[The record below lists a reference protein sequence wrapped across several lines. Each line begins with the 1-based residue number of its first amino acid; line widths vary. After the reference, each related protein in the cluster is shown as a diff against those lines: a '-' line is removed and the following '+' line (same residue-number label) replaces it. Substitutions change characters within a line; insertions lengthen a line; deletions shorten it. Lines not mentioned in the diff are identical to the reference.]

1 MTAGYEIVRY
11 APEFREGVLRLQ
23 THLWSPDVSVN
34 DAYFAWKHEEN
45 PLQPAPLAWLALH
58 EGKVVGMRSA
68 FATRWEAG
76 RPPERFEALYAD
88 DFAIA
93 PDHRNRGLVSRLME
107 TALADLARDGRDLL
121 INLSAGP
128 VTRLSSLV
136 GGWKSVL
143 LAEPVGRRSARAAS
157 LVRLYYTL
165 GRLPLLAGG
174 PARVAARAAGMSE
187 PFSRFDR
194 AIARSMGRLT
204 STVRVERGPRAEP
217 MAELVARLPYDGRIR
232 QVRDARYLAWR
243 YRNPM
248 RDYRFLYR
256 EGGGLDGYLVL
267 LLAHSPRPVGRL
279 CIADWEARD
288 EATRMELLDAAL
300 ACGGFAQLVVWSA
313 TVEEPTRRLLE
324 KRGFRPVDGG
334 KTARGYPGLIVRSV
348 PPGRPLA
355 GWAIGGRRL
364 LDRDSW
370 DLRMIYSMH
379 G

>member
-1 MTAGYEIVRY
+1 VTAGYEIVRY

-58 EGKVVGMRSA
+58 EGRVVGMRSA

-174 PARVAARAAGMSE
+174 PARAAARAAGMSE

-194 AIARSMGRLT
+194 AIARSVGRLT

-248 RDYRFLYR
+248 
-256 EGGGLDGYLVL
+256 
-267 LLAHSPRPVGRL
+267 HSPRPVGRL

-348 PPGRPLA
+348 LPGRPLA

-370 DLRMIYSMH
+370 ELRMIYSMH